1 MATDGDI
8 KDMFGSDSESEEET
22 FKGSSSNPSAVN
34 ESASGLF
41 GSDSESDADEQPKKL
56 KKATPAPKKK
66 SASKPP
72 KPAQRKPQRSAA
84 DDDDEDSLKPPPRGK
99 GDEYDSGEE
108 VVRTKD
114 DEAFIDDEDDL
125 GGVLDEYN
133 QEKQRFHDERPDE
146 DDDDDDEGERYSRGG
161 GGREDD
167 YFEETLKS
175 MKSGRGRS
183 KMKLSPQEIESLVQ
197 EVLYKMDKAYTDDQI
212 SIEAKVPAFEKL
224 KLVDK
229 LAILLRKVQL
239 QLPMLDFNLLEII
252 KKWIHPKENGELP
265 NLGLRTKIL
274 DIVQRLPIDKEHLK
288 RSGFGKVIMIL
299 WKHPD
304 ESPENKEVCRQLID
318 RWSRNVFSK
327 TLDFSKLGEL
337 EAEKREANGGALS
350 RPDRRLPSRGMEAV
364 RNKGFLNKAAPTE
377 TSGGSERVRMPE
389 QIRIDFTMR
398 PQPKVDATQIPSTKL
413 DPESKKARLMKRMQV
428 IARPTKRA
436 KRAVKMSIEG
446 RGLQS

>member
-1 MATDGDI
+1 MHQTTTVLGPVL
-8 KDMFGSDSESEEET
+8 
-22 FKGSSSNPSAVN
+22 GSSSNPSAVN

-99 GDEYDSGEE
+99 E

-133 QEKQRFHDERPDE
+133 QEKQ

-197 EVLYKMDKAYTDDQI
+197 
-212 SIEAKVPAFEKL
+212 L

-239 QLPMLDFNLLEII
+239 QLPMLDFNLLEV
-252 KKWIHPKENGELP
+252 GRMCCS
-265 NLGLRTKIL
+265 LGL
-274 DIVQRLPIDKEHLK
+274 DKEHLK